1 MLWGL
6 SPHSLR
12 GAPGHCST
20 LPPRFADSGN
30 QGSENRFREPGFG
43 ARFREPRVPGTRV
56 RGKVPGTQG
65 SANQTFK
72 QGSGNNGFWLPFG
85 FRDVKVPGRFR
96 AHLAFDKV
104 PGTLPWFR
112 AARAWIVPKFW
123 NHRNTYFETSWKPRV
138 WGTRILA
145 RFQQHWVPTRFREPH
160 RCGPTVWIYFLDYAT
175 GSGQGQGQSSGK
187 VPRFREQP
195 RGRIY
200 AVGCTKVHATDRV
213 PENQFA
219 RKPRFQDQK
228 GPVNEQSLT
237 GGGQRDNKSARL
249 GSGNPG
255 FQYTLWVAPRFR
267 KRGFQEDKVP
277 GTQGSR
283 NTRDSGNPPA
293 NLGGFVAPHW
303 IPNSCSFA
311 QWAHSVGRLTCS
323 DVAVKSSVWTVPMSH
338 LSKHMPHQA
347 IKFDALE
354 HLNIGSKPVWGFS
367 KPGRWFF

>member
-1 MLWGL
+1 MYKPKKSYFFPNSRMLWGL

-20 LPPRFADSGN
+20 LPPRFAGSGN

-85 FRDVKVPGRFR
+85 FRDVKVPGS
-96 AHLAFDKV
+96 
-104 PGTLPWFR
+104 PGSRRQEGSGHTWL
-112 AARAWIVPKFW
+112 
-123 NHRNTYFETSWKPRV
+123 S
-138 WGTRILA
+138 
-145 RFQQHWVPTRFREPH
+145 TRFREPYHGFEQPEPGLCQSSGITGTPILRHPANPEFGEPGFWQGSSNTGFRQGSENHH

-187 VPRFREQP
+187 VPRFRKQP

-237 GGGQRDNKSARL
+237 GGGTA
-249 GSGNPG
+249 
-255 FQYTLWVAPRFR
+255 
-267 KRGFQEDKVP
+267 
-277 GTQGSR
+277 
-283 NTRDSGNPPA
+283 
-293 NLGGFVAPHW
+293 
-303 IPNSCSFA
+303 
-311 QWAHSVGRLTCS
+311 
-323 DVAVKSSVWTVPMSH
+323 
-338 LSKHMPHQA
+338 
-347 IKFDALE
+347 
-354 HLNIGSKPVWGFS
+354 
-367 KPGRWFF
+367 

>member
-1 MLWGL
+1 M
-6 SPHSLR
+6 LR
-12 GAPGHCST
+12 GTARPCRLVSPVPGT
-20 LPPRFADSGN
+20 RVPRTGSGN
-30 QGSENRFREPGFG
+30 QGSGQGSGNPGFREPGFG
-43 ARFREPRVPGTRV
+43 ARFQEP
-56 RGKVPGTQG
+56 KG

-123 NHRNTYFETSWKPRV
+123 NHRNTNFETSCKPEFGEPGF
-138 WGTRILA
+138 WHGSSNTG
-145 RFQQHWVPTRFREPH
+145 FRQGSENHH

-187 VPRFREQP
+187 VPRFGKQP

-293 NLGGFVAPHW
+293 NLGCFVAPH
-303 IPNSCSFA
+303 
-311 QWAHSVGRLTCS
+311 
-323 DVAVKSSVWTVPMSH
+323 
-338 LSKHMPHQA
+338 
-347 IKFDALE
+347 
-354 HLNIGSKPVWGFS
+354 
-367 KPGRWFF
+367 

>member
-20 LPPRFADSGN
+20 LPPRFAGSGN

-43 ARFREPRVPGTRV
+43 ARFREP
-56 RGKVPGTQG
+56 
-65 SANQTFK
+65 
-72 QGSGNNGFWLPFG
+72 GFG
-85 FRDVKVPGRFR
+85 
-96 AHLAFDKV
+96 
-104 PGTLPWFR
+104 
-112 AARAWIVPKFW
+112 
-123 NHRNTYFETSWKPRV
+123 
-138 WGTRILA
+138 A
-145 RFQQHWVPTRFREPH
+145 RFQEPKVPQTRLSSKVLGTMGSGYLLGSGTSRFREGSGHTWLSTRFREPYHGFEQPEPGLCQSSGITGTPILRHPANPEFGEPGFWQGSSNTGFRQGSENHH

-187 VPRFREQP
+187 VPRFRKQP

-237 GGGQRDNKSARL
+237 GGGRQRDNKSARL

-267 KRGFQEDKVP
+267 KRDSRKTRFQGHKVP
-277 GTQGSR
+277 GTQGIPEIPQPILGALWPLTEFR
-283 NTRDSGNPPA
+283 IHVRLLSGRTA
-293 NLGGFVAPHW
+293 
-303 IPNSCSFA
+303 
-311 QWAHSVGRLTCS
+311 SV
-323 DVAVKSSVWTVPMSH
+323 D
-338 LSKHMPHQA
+338 
-347 IKFDALE
+347 
-354 HLNIGSKPVWGFS
+354 
-367 KPGRWFF
+367 